1 MFTTTC
7 DKTGIE
13 FQAESKRQKNHPL
26 VSKFLDAAGK
36 DNGRYIGAS
45 RKAQQILAEIKSAGY
60 GDISEAIAEANAV
73 YADWRHNGNNSRKVM
88 SHKDCIA
95 AGERIIRNMRRM
107 DDGVIEEL
115 NDGVGGR
122 YNGSV
127 R

>member
-1 MFTTTC
+1 MITMTC
-7 DKTGIE
+7 DKTGIQFE
-13 FQAESKRQKNHPL
+13 ADSKRQKNHPK
-26 VSKFLDAAGK
+26 VSAFLNEAGK

-60 GDISEAIAEANAV
+60 SDIDEAIAEAKAV
-73 YADWRHNGNNSRKVM
+73 YADWCENGNNSRKVM
-88 SHKDCIA
+88 SHKERIQ
-95 AGERIIRNMRRM
+95 AGERIIRHMRRM
-107 DDGVIEEL
+107 DDGMIEEL